1 MPRKKLGEILIEE
14 GLITP
19 EQLEEALRESK
30 KTGEP
35 IGQVLIDLGYIT
47 PSDLGRVLQKQFNL
61 TYEDITRLKFDPSVK
76 DIIPE
81 DIIRKNRVIPLR
93 EENGYLIVGIVPPFD
108 SEIIDRISLLTG
120 KKVRPVII
128 TESEYR
134 SILEQVYDI
143 TERAKEVIKKLAE
156 ASGQSEL
163 PEISSPHIDISDVME
178 EASVETVV
186 NTLIVDAVQDRA
198 TDIHLEPTR
207 QSYRVRFRVDGVLL
221 DKMELPRWLAEQVI
235 TRIKVMADMDI
246 AEKRRPQD
254 GHFAAKV
261 SGKEFDF
268 RVATAGT
275 VHGEMLVIRLLD
287 KKNIFMDVGRLGLLP
302 AQEKVFYQLISVP
315 YGMVL
320 VTGPTGSGKTTT
332 LYAALSVLNTPE
344 KEIITIED
352 PVEYELKGIN
362 QINVNIKAGITFASV
377 LRAILRLDPDIILV
391 GEIRD
396 EETAKLAVQA
406 ALTGHL
412 VLTTMH
418 TNDAPSAVIRL
429 LEMGIDKDLIAASV
443 VGIVAQRLVRRLC
456 PNCKAR
462 NPDPDSLN
470 VFIPVGCP
478 ACNHTGYSGRTGIFE
493 IMPVTPE
500 IQKAILERATLEEI
514 RSIAKSQGMVEMWEA
529 GLEKVKAGITTVE
542 ELKRVI
548 KVPVEVK

>member
-548 KVPVEVK
+548 KVPIEVK

>member
-1 MPRKKLGEILIEE
+1 LLRKKLGEILIEE

-35 IGQVLIDLGYIT
+35 IGQILIDLGYIT
-47 PSDLGRVLQKQFNL
+47 PADLGRVLQKQFNL

-76 DIIPE
+76 DAIPE
-81 DIIRKNRVIPLR
+81 EIIRKNRVIPLR

-108 SEIIDRISLLTG
+108 SEIIDKISLLTG
-120 KKVRPVII
+120 KRVRPVII

-143 TERAKEVIKKLAE
+143 TERAKEVVKKLQE

-163 PEISSPHIDISDVME
+163 PEIASTHIDISDVME

-207 QSYRVRFRVDGVLL
+207 QNYRVRFRVDGVLL

-235 TRIKVMADMDI
+235 TRVKVMADMDI

-254 GHFAAKV
+254 GHFAARV

-377 LRAILRLDPDIILV
+377 LKAILRLDPDIILV

-443 VGIVAQRLVRRLC
+443 VGIIAQRLVRRLC

-462 NPDPDSLN
+462 NPDPNSLN
-470 VFIPVGCP
+470 VYIPVGCP

-514 RSIAKSQGMVEMWEA
+514 RSIAKNQGMIEMWEA